1 MGNVWQTLRA
11 LWAPPMHLLV
21 LGLDNAG
28 KTAVLYC
35 LKLGEEITTTM
46 PTIGFNV
53 EELQIGNHTIRAF
66 DLGGQ
71 TSIRD
76 MWHLYYEGTGAVMF
90 VIDSADP
97 DRFEE
102 ARKELHALAAQPTL
116 AGRPFVVLA
125 NKQDMEHARD
135 VREIRHAL
143 QLDTH
148 CFGRDVHV
156 IGCSAKHNSRVRL
169 AIEWLAEHI

>member
-1 MGNVWQTLRA
+1 MGN
-11 LWAPPMHLLV
+11 LWTSLKAFFAPPMHLLV

-35 LKLGEEITTTM
+35 LKLDEDVSNTM

-53 EELQIGNHTIRAF
+53 EELQVGKHTIRAF

-71 TSIRD
+71 TAIRD
-76 MWHLYYEGTGAVMF
+76 MWHLYYEGTGAILF

-102 ARKELHALAAQPTL
+102 ARKELHALALQPTL
-116 AGRPFVVLA
+116 AGRPFVILA
-125 NKQDMEHARD
+125 NKQDMAHARD
-135 VREIRHAL
+135 VKEIRHAL
-143 QLDTH
+143 QIDTH
-148 CFGRDVHV
+148 SFGRPMHV
-156 IGCSAKHNSRVRL
+156 IGCSAKHNARVHL